1 MKQKIKETFQNVTR
15 IKTLKNDFYV
25 FAVCLRIGKPKK
37 MLYTKLNLGN
47 RKKMDRRNVG
57 LISGQLRGS
66 GYEVGLELAHLLF
79 AAVTDTTSIVAQAC
93 TLYPLHLCYDQA
105 RDGQTNTRVDESKA
119 SRGRL
124 KSNSHR
130 PPDTT
135 KQCRLCRV
143 RRCELSLETVWQ
155 SLNS

>member
-1 MKQKIKETFQNVTR
+1 M
-15 IKTLKNDFYV
+15 KTLKNDFYV

-47 RKKMDRRNVG
+47 RKKMDKRNVG

-93 TLYPLHLCYDQA
+93 HLYPLHLCYDQA
-105 RDGQTNTRVDESKA
+105 WDGQTNTRVDESKA

-155 SLNS
+155 SLDS

>member
-1 MKQKIKETFQNVTR
+1 MKIKNKRNVSECDKNR
-15 IKTLKNDFYV
+15 NVKKRLLRVCCLSANRKTE
-25 FAVCLRIGKPKK
+25 K

-47 RKKMDRRNVG
+47 RKKMDKRNVG

-130 PPDTT
+130 RPDTT